1 LQRLR
6 PRKPKSQKQK
16 KKEIMDAVIQ
26 LLVNGALMGCIYA
39 LITLG
44 LSLIFGVMN
53 IVNFAHGDLV
63 MISMYMAFWMGSYMG
78 LDASLTP
85 LITFPMLFLLGIGIY
100 YALIDRTLRQKYV
113 TQIAVTVGLMTF
125 LRAVAQLAWKAQPR
139 SLPYSL
145 ISGNFQIG
153 SATIMT
159 SRLISALVSV
169 LVIVLVA
176 LFLSRTWPGRA
187 IRAVSDDLDASSLVG
202 VNQKAT
208 YALAFGLGS
217 ALTAIAGGMLMTF
230 QQVDP
235 TMGLRFGLLSW
246 CVLAL
251 TGLGS
256 ISGLLI
262 SGIIVGCAEALAM
275 GFWDPRAR
283 LLVVYLIFILVLW
296 LRPRGVFGRK

>member
-1 LQRLR
+1 
-6 PRKPKSQKQK
+6 
-16 KKEIMDAVIQ
+16 MDALIQ
-26 LLVNGALMGCIYA
+26 LLANGALMGCIYA

-53 IVNFAHGDLV
+53 VVNFAHGDLV
-63 MISMYMAFWMGSYMG
+63 MLSMYIAFWMGSYLG
-78 LDASLTP
+78 FDASLTP
-85 LITFPMLFLLGIGIY
+85 LITFPLLFIVGIAFY
-100 YALIDRTLRQKYV
+100 YSLIDRTLRQKYV

-125 LRAVAQLAWKAQPR
+125 LRAIAQLAWKAQPR

-153 SATIMT
+153 SVTIMT
-159 SRLISALVSV
+159 SRLISALVSI
-169 LVIVLVA
+169 LVIVVVA
-176 LFLSRTWPGRA
+176 IFLSKTWAGRA
-187 IRAVSDDLDASSLVG
+187 IRAVSDDFDASSLMG
-202 VNQKAT
+202 VNYKGT

-283 LLVVYLIFILVLW
+283 MLVVYMIFILVLW